1 MLDTAPATAARA
13 AVITAAAGQLPCC
26 GVEGI
31 NQIISAMSEWV
42 SADAAGLTAGSRIA
56 GYLLEEQVGQ
66 GAAGVVFQARD
77 DLRGVPVALKVIRP
91 ALAADEAFASRLLR
105 EAEAAAAVGDPHI
118 LPVLQAGQAD
128 AKLFVAMPF
137 IRGGDARSLL
147 RREGALPAQRVVP
160 IVWRVASALDAAH
173 AAGLVHGDVKPG
185 NVLVESRPDQ
195 PDLVY
200 LSDFGQRRGL
210 APGPVLAGTT
220 RANQALDCIAPE
232 QAEGRQADGRADQY
246 ALACVAFELLTGVPA
261 FAHDQPGLVS
271 SPEPPAATSLRPDLP
286 PALDSVL
293 AKAMAQVIAY
303 RYGNCRE
310 FADALHAAFWPQS
323 GPGQQEPAAAAVPAA
338 GGPAVPAPAPA
349 PTPAPVAAA
358 AAPPAPV
365 LGAPV
370 AAPAPPGPSLPGGEP
385 WLVYGRRRRL
395 RIAPVAFTVAA
406 VVIVAGL
413 VAGFL
418 VVLRGGGGIPRPAA
432 TKIAAS
438 SGTSPQ
444 AGDVWTVYGLG
455 NLAGASIH
463 GSIRGALSG
472 EVARL
477 YAQPFPFTAAP
488 VRVGP
493 AVRLH
498 PGGKANAAG
507 YSFRATPGLATRYH
521 VEVFQDS
528 SATTPLASTATR
540 TVYVASGFSPTS
552 KVVPCRRPVCQQT
565 ISGDV
570 LVPASA
576 MSTEI
581 SKPVQAYFG
590 LSLARSGTPAQPATL
605 ELGGGNPTVRTK
617 LLSATEYQIAVTFH
631 FSIGKT
637 GGYSWDWNACTKDTE
652 AQDGIGLP
660 GSHGCGD
667 KTIPD
672 RVSYIG

>member
-1 MLDTAPATAARA
+1 
-13 AVITAAAGQLPCC
+13 
-26 GVEGI
+26 
-31 NQIISAMSEWV
+31 MSEWV
-42 SADAAGLTAGSRIA
+42 SADVAGLTAGSRIA
-56 GYLLEEQVGQ
+56 GYLLEQQVGH

-77 DLRGVPVALKVIRP
+77 EQRGGPVALKVIGP
-91 ALAADEAFASRLLR
+91 ALAADQVFASRLLR

-128 AKLFVAMPF
+128 GNLFVAMPF

-160 IVWRVASALDAAH
+160 IVWRLASALDAAH

-185 NVLVESRPDQ
+185 NVLVESRPGQ

-200 LSDFGQRRGL
+200 LSDFGQRRDL

-220 RANQALDCIAPE
+220 RALRALDCIAPE
-232 QAEGRQADGRADQY
+232 QAEGRPADGRADQY

-261 FAHDQPGLVS
+261 FAHDQPALVS
-271 SPEPPAATSLRPDLP
+271 RPEPPAATSLRPDLP
-286 PALDSVL
+286 SAVDSVL
-293 AKAMAQVIAY
+293 GKALAQVVAY
-303 RYGNCRE
+303 RYGSCRE
-310 FADALHAAFWPQS
+310 LADALHAAFWPQS
-323 GPGQQEPAAAAVPAA
+323 GAGQQEPGAASLPGAGSPAA
-338 GGPAVPAPAPA
+338 
-349 PTPAPVAAA
+349 PAPVAATAVLPAPDGGAPA
-358 AAPPAPV
+358 AAPGPPAPV
-365 LGAPV
+365 LRPPA

-385 WLVYGRRRRL
+385 WLVYGRRRRV
-395 RIAPVAFTVAA
+395 RIAPVAIAVAA
-406 VVIVAGL
+406 VVVVAGL
-413 VAGFL
+413 VAGLL
-418 VVLRGGGGIPRPAA
+418 VVSRGGGAAPKPAA
-432 TKIAAS
+432 TKFAAS

-455 NLAGASIH
+455 NLARARIH
-463 GSIRGALSG
+463 GTVRGAVSG

-488 VRVGP
+488 VRVGS

-498 PGGKANAAG
+498 PGGKANTAG
-507 YSFRATPGLATRYH
+507 YSFQATPGLATRYH
-521 VEVFQDS
+521 VEVFQDN
-528 SATTPLASTATR
+528 SATTPLVSTATR
-540 TVYVASGFSPTS
+540 IVYVASGFAATS

-581 SKPVQAYFG
+581 SKPVYAYFG
-590 LSLARSGTPAQPATL
+590 LSFSKTGTPAQPAML
-605 ELGGGNPTVRTK
+605 QLDGGNPTVRTK
-617 LLSATEYQIAVTFH
+617 LLSATEYQIAVTFR

-637 GGYSWDWNACTKDTE
+637 GGYNWNWDACTKDTE
-652 AQDGIGLP
+652 ALDGIGLP

-667 KTIPD
+667 KTIPNQ
-672 RVSYIG
+672 VSYIG